1 MIWMTIVM
9 GILQMAL
16 IVAMILI
23 RLQVIPET
31 IPPIDLHLIFEISS
45 LKNQDIFCY
54 QESHF

>member
-23 RLQVIPET
+23 RLRVIPVT
-31 IPPIDLHLIFEISS
+31 IPPIDLQLIFEV
-45 LKNQDIFCY
+45 L
-54 QESHF
+54 HFLI